1 MNTRDMVQRTEGYG
15 EVWCVNIGKN
25 ALEGRHKEDIYN
37 QNILTMLDT
46 NIEYLN
52 SRKSLRS
59 FFPCFMEFHKFF

>member
-1 MNTRDMVQRTEGYG
+1 MVQRTEGYG

-37 QNILTMLDT
+37 RNILTMLDT

-52 SRKSLRS
+52 SRK
-59 FFPCFMEFHKFF
+59 